1 MINIHPH
8 AMIHF
13 QLHLLLTVNYLFYA
27 WIICIQVDC
36 FTQIIKEQH
45 IVEQNNSN
53 FNNDNDS
60 SNPNGCID
68 SDGIWHGLFSTW
80 MENHTCWCTCQPI
93 SRMAVSICDGCEV
106 NKSENNNLKLSH
118 KDTKNEDIIRNDSLS
133 GMFNTQDTGR
143 MNGNEVNQ
151 KRSADMYHGHKT
163 QTGNSNSCYYAV
175 TNTYYQHKDIWMSAE
190 LPCVKCKCQHG
201 NVHCVGEPHQ
211 CPSICLPGQ
220 YSQPA
225 GPCCHT
231 VCKGTVSKNITFE
244 FAGCLK
250 LGVDTLHS
258 HGEMITLSGICVDQ
272 KCQCVNGRWN
282 CFDYCTP
289 LSELSCPSNEMII
302 WDPFCCP
309 RCRGNQT
316 CSVNVDMKNWLMHPN
331 EQTPIVNTFERLEL
345 NSLAW
350 SESLIN
356 QQQEQEILHESS
368 IDNTVNT
375 ELITIQPGQQI
386 VLEQGHCF
394 CLNASIYCPRPGR
407 LIWHEDDCFYMD
419 GHEISYHSIGT
430 RWIPNGDHCTE
441 CICEMNRTYRCK
453 RQSCQQLFLCP
464 PEQIPMT
471 SEDECCPSY
480 CGLPSQKNQEKP
492 TNMNQL
498 IQKNNQLNIDSA
510 KSGENVVEKLADE
523 TLPQKPSS
531 LSSLNTGCSSLID
544 NENIIQYPNVFPS
557 GSRLLLIRPC
567 RSLLCIC
574 ASDNRWVCTDHCP
587 PCEQSMESI
596 ENLRQVLLPPKDKC
610 CELCNEKAKATNTV
624 QVNNQINQNEFK
636 SQQEFTIQTSN
647 QTNSQYSNNEQIHKD
662 YISTEIKQ
670 LKLTLKMYILIFS
683 IILICIFGLPIC
695 ILIGCYLMR
704 TRYNNNHRHHYH
716 QYKRR
721 NEYHQHNTHT
731 TRSKTPRSRYH
742 GYYHRCYSRVK
753 PFFTKPHND
762 GYHKAQS
769 ELEASIQSPL
779 SVSSSSST
787 SSRSLSSSPVLILK
801 ESYNKVNKRE
811 NCNLT
816 TSLPSTIKVT
826 KVKEAEHNPKSIH
839 YQNLQYHTVKADN
852 KQNNTVMNTDEVK
865 LAQLTSPPINL
876 NLNELANSNT
886 IVSVKDNNS
895 QSYSLVKKFRDRIL
909 PSLTTTTALAA
920 KGITNSPP
928 PVIIQLK
935 SSCGTNTLKQRK
947 EINLVKSL
955 SASDNNNSC
964 NIYNNNSKNPNQKT
978 EDIVSQYEVKS
989 INRRIFDPHEK
1000 TNRTLSDQQKSPKEI
1015 LLKNL
1020 ILSIDNN
1027 NSNKNNHTTYSN
1039 KSSNNKNRCMPSNIK
1054 SEPCTPNIFMHNVTF
1069 NSYYSANCSSPCCSP
1084 GSIIAVSDERSS
1096 QGKGAIP
1103 TILSI
1108 QNSNY
1113 QHNNN
1118 KQTNST
1124 EQQEE
1129 LDNLESDGN
1138 RESTTQGYSKMSHV
1152 VNKMS
1157 QEYDSEVTHISK
1169 VIEGA
1174 IKQQEAKNPNPN
1186 ENLNEICCVD
1196 DRNNNDD
1203 TSFTH
1208 LPLCTYYQ
1216 QCCDNINSNSEQFN
1230 TVHKKQNFSSDDSHS
1245 NKSRTRAVTWPIT

>member
-1 MINIHPH
+1 MFHY
-8 AMIHF
+8 

-27 WIICIQVDC
+27 WIICIQVNC

-45 IVEQNNSN
+45 LVEQNDSN
-53 FNNDNDS
+53 YNNDNDS

-80 MENHTCWCTCQPI
+80 MENPTCWCTCQPV

-106 NKSENNNLKLSH
+106 NKSENNNVKLNH
-118 KDTKNEDIIRNDSLS
+118 KDIRNENIRNDSLS
-133 GMFNTQDTGR
+133 GMFNTHDTGR

-151 KRSADMYHGHKT
+151 KRSADIYHEYKT
-163 QTGNSNSCYYAV
+163 QTENSNSCYYAV

-201 NVHCVGEPHQ
+201 NVHCAGEPHQ

-231 VCKGTVSKNITFE
+231 VCKGTVSKNVTFE
-244 FAGCLK
+244 FASCLK

-309 RCRGNQT
+309 RCRGDQA
-316 CSVNVDMKNWLMHPN
+316 CSVNVDMKNWLINPN

-345 NSLAW
+345 TSLEW
-350 SESLIN
+350 SKSLIN
-356 QQQEQEILHESS
+356 QQQGQEILHESS
-368 IDNTVNT
+368 VDNTVNT

-407 LIWHEDDCFYMD
+407 LIWHEDDCFYMNE
-419 GHEISYHSIGT
+419 HEISYHSIGT

-441 CICEMNRTYRCK
+441 CICEINRTYRCK

-480 CGLPSQKNQEKP
+480 CGLPSQKNQEKSS
-492 TNMNQL
+492 NSNQF
-498 IQKNNQLNIDSA
+498 IQKNNELNIGSS
-510 KSGENVVEKLADE
+510 KSGNRVVDKLVSE

-531 LSSLNTGCSSLID
+531 LSSLNTGCSSMID

-610 CELCNEKAKATNTV
+610 CELCNEKAKATTV

-636 SQQEFTIQTSN
+636 SQQEFITQTRN
-647 QTNSQYSNNEQIHKD
+647 QTNSYYSNNEQIHKD

-683 IILICIFGLPIC
+683 IILICTFGLPIC
-695 ILIGCYLMR
+695 ILIGCYLMK
-704 TRYNNNHRHHYH
+704 TRYNNNHRHRYH
-716 QYKRR
+716 QYKRK
-721 NEYHQHNTHT
+721 NEYHQYTTHAT
-731 TRSKTPRSRYH
+731 PSKTPRSRYH
-742 GYYHRCYSRVK
+742 RYYHRCYSRVK
-753 PFFTKPHND
+753 PFFIKPHND
-762 GYHKAQS
+762 DCHKDQS

-787 SSRSLSSSPVLILK
+787 TSRSLSSSPVLILK
-801 ESYNKVNKRE
+801 ESYNEINNRE

-816 TSLPSTIKVT
+816 TSLSSTMKVT
-826 KVKEAEHNPKSIH
+826 KVKEAEHNPKSNH
-839 YQNLQYHTVKADN
+839 YHHLQYHTVNADN
-852 KQNNTVMNTDEVK
+852 KQKNTVMNTDEVK
-865 LAQLTSPPINL
+865 LAQPTLPSINL
-876 NLNELANSNT
+876 SLNELANSNT
-886 IVSVKDNNS
+886 TVSVKGNNS
-895 QSYSLVKKFRDRIL
+895 KSYNLVKKFRDHIL
-909 PSLTTTTALAA
+909 SSLTTATALDT
-920 KGITNSPP
+920 KGITNSPL

-935 SSCGTNTLKQRK
+935 PSCQVNTLKQQK
-947 EINLVKSL
+947 QTNLVKSL
-955 SASDNNNSC
+955 SASDNNINCS
-964 NIYNNNSKNPNQKT
+964 IYNNNSKNVNHKT
-978 EDIVSQYEVKS
+978 EDMVSQYEVKS
-989 INRRIFDPHEK
+989 INRRIFESHEK
-1000 TNRTLSDQQKSPKEI
+1000 TNRTLNDLQKSPKEI

-1020 ILSIDNN
+1020 VLTIDNN
-1027 NSNKNNHTTYSN
+1027 NSNKNNHTTYSIR
-1039 KSSNNKNRCMPSNIK
+1039 SSNNKNRCMPSNIK

-1069 NSYYSANCSSPCCSP
+1069 NSYYSANCSSSCCSP
-1084 GSIIAVSDERSS
+1084 SSIIAVNDEHSS
-1096 QGKGAIP
+1096 QKKGTIQ
-1103 TILSI
+1103 TILPM

-1113 QHNNN
+1113 QHYNN
-1118 KQTNST
+1118 KLTNST
-1124 EQQEE
+1124 EQEE
-1129 LDNLESDGN
+1129 LDNLESDRN
-1138 RESTTQGYSKMSHV
+1138 RESTILGHNAMSRV
-1152 VNKMS
+1152 VNKTS
-1157 QEYDSEVTHISK
+1157 QEYNTEVTHTSK
-1169 VIEGA
+1169 VIEDV
-1174 IKQQEAKNPNPN
+1174 IKQQQVKNSKHN
-1186 ENLNEICCVD
+1186 EKNFKEIFSID

-1203 TSFTH
+1203 TSLTH

-1216 QCCDNINSNSEQFN
+1216 QRCDNINSEQHK
-1230 TVHKKQNFSSDDSHS
+1230 TVHKKQNSSSGDDYS
-1245 NKSRTRAVTWPIT
+1245 NNSRTRSVTWPIT